1 MATCLVP
8 SVVARGSERC
18 ALLQLAMLLA
28 VQLGEGHPELL
39 TAVKPLLMQMS
50 LDSSVATQERAMVSG
65 SNGRVSFLS
74 CSNTI
79 VALFIGMF

>member
-1 MATCLVP
+1 MTTFLAP
-8 SVVARGSERC
+8 SIVARGSERC

-50 LDSSVATQERAMVSG
+50 LDSSVAAQERAMVS
-65 SNGRVSFLS
+65 
-74 CSNTI
+74 
-79 VALFIGMF
+79 LFHFV

>member
-65 SNGRVSFLS
+65 SNGKS
-74 CSNTI
+74 
-79 VALFIGMF
+79 LFPFV

>member
-1 MATCLVP
+1 MTIRLSP
-8 SVVARGSERC
+8 FIVARGSERC

-50 LDSSVATQERAMVSG
+50 LDSSVAAQERAMVSRSDG
-65 SNGRVSFLS
+65 GVSFVL

-79 VALFIGMF
+79 VVLIIGM

>member
-1 MATCLVP
+1 MTICLAP
-8 SVVARGSERC
+8 SIIARGSERC

-65 SNGRVSFLS
+65 SSGRVSFIS
-74 CSNTI
+74 CSNTT
-79 VALFIGMF
+79 VALIMGTF